1 MKCNERQNKWFLKVI
16 PFIIIPEYT
25 QLARMFFGWST
36 QTPRK
41 VKAKKKKKKGKEKKS
56 SCTLTL
62 APTIEGLLVGLVMH
76 PERVE
81 LLHLLWQ

>member
-1 MKCNERQNKWFLKVI
+1 MNAKISDFLRLFHLLLFRNTLNWPECFLAEALKLQERSRPKK
-16 PFIIIPEYT
+16 
-25 QLARMFFGWST
+25 
-36 QTPRK
+36 
-41 VKAKKKKKKGKEKKS
+41 KKKKKKGKEKKS

-81 LLHLLWQ
+81 LLHLL